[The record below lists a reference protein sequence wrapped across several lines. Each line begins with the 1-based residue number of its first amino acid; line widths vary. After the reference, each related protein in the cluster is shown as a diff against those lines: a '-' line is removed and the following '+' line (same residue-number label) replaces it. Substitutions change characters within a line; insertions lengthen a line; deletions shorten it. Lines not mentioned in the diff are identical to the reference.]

1 MAGTVNFNLGPNSP
15 FKTITRLRRTH
26 EQEAAD
32 AITRFSGTMAFV
44 LLHVVWFGFWIIFNV
59 VSSHP
64 FDKFPFGLLTLIVS
78 LEAIFLSTFVLMSQN
93 QSARNDEQRE
103 RNDHLTDLYSEAW
116 AELIGE
122 KLGIDSEDV
131 RKRYEQH
138 LSDEKKNNIALDSG
152 RRVVAAGPD
161 HAGDAVQRGHVLDG
175 VGVE

>member
-93 QSARNDEQRE
+93 ESAKRDAERE

-116 AELIGE
+116 TELIGE
-122 KLGIDSEDV
+122 RLGIATADV
-131 RKRYEQH
+131 QKRYQQR
-138 LSDEKKNNIALDSG
+138 LRDEDA
-152 RRVVAAGPD
+152 RAAD
-161 HAGDAVQRGHVLDG
+161 QSAN
-175 VGVE
+175 

>member
-1 MAGTVNFNLGPNSP
+1 MSGIVDFNQGPNSP
-15 FKTITRLRRTH
+15 FRTIARLRRTH

-32 AITRFSGTMAFV
+32 AITRFSGTITFV
-44 LLHVVWFGFWIIFNV
+44 LLHILWFGFWIIYNT

-93 QSARNDEQRE
+93 ESSRKDDKREQ
-103 RNDHLTDLYSEAW
+103 NDHLTDLYSEAW

-122 KLGIDSEDV
+122 KLGIKSEDV

-138 LSDEKKNNIALDSG
+138 VRDEKKDN
-152 RRVVAAGPD
+152 AA
-161 HAGDAVQRGHVLDG
+161 
-175 VGVE
+175 